1 VATAKKRRVINIPR
15 GFRLQE
21 AEKSSVPLAPKKTL
35 TWNWIRKLKVHI
47 PVPNNKQHEKR
58 MYTLYCTK
66 SGSALPEMQI
76 DRKEKYENEDCIPVD
91 AILTVVLI
99 KPTRSVVRKY
109 EKIELVERSM
119 TQPSVSIPADLH
131 LQVRSASR
139 RKGLSTRLQKA

>member
-1 VATAKKRRVINIPR
+1 
-15 GFRLQE
+15 
-21 AEKSSVPLAPKKTL
+21 
-35 TWNWIRKLKVHI
+35 
-47 PVPNNKQHEKR
+47 
-58 MYTLYCTK
+58 
-66 SGSALPEMQI
+66 MQI
-76 DRKEKYENEDCIPVD
+76 DRKEKYENEDRMPVD